1 MSATFLPDLAN
12 AGLIGYSVAPQTISS
27 ATTVNGT
34 GVDCLNGDGPVYGI
48 FTTGNCGDGST
59 VITCFLEES
68 VDNSNAWTA
77 ITGASSVLAASATAN
92 DNLAFVVASSGNRSK
107 RYVRANVTTLGGTP
121 SVIISGCILT
131 RKHIS
136 GSSNGAQVT

>member
-1 MSATFLPDLAN
+1 MSVTFLADLST

-34 GVDCLNGDGPVYGI
+34 GVDCLNGDGPVHGI

-68 VDNSNAWTA
+68 TDNSTFTA
-77 ITGASSVLAASATAN
+77 ITGASTVLAASTTAN
-92 DNLAFVVASSGNRSK
+92 DNLAFVVSSSGNRTK

-136 GSSNGAQVT
+136 GSGTGTQTT